1 MRRHD
6 AQRSQSH
13 SMSATPTIS
22 KSILL
27 IDDDDLIAGS
37 LRQVLLSENCGVD
50 VAVDA
55 ASARTMMTKQS
66 YDIVMVDPYLTGGVH
81 RDGCALVQGVL
92 TLQPAA
98 SVIVLT
104 GYSSPELAQSAA
116 DGKITA
122 LLTKPQPVPFLCQFL
137 VGMPVDSIETSI
149 KG

>member
-1 MRRHD
+1 
-6 AQRSQSH
+6 
-13 SMSATPTIS
+13 MSAKPTIS

-37 LRQVLLSENCGVD
+37 LRHVLLSENCEVD
-50 VAVDA
+50 VAVD
-55 ASARTMMTKQS
+55 SATARKMMARQG

-81 RDGCALVQGVL
+81 GDGRDLINGVL

-116 DGKITA
+116 DGKIAA
-122 LLTKPQPVPFLCQFL
+122 LLTKPQPISFLCQFL

>member
-1 MRRHD
+1 MMRGGPTPNL
-6 AQRSQSH
+6 
-13 SMSATPTIS
+13 MSATPAVS

-37 LRQVLLSENCGVD
+37 LRQVLLSENCEVD
-50 VAVDA
+50 VAVD
-55 ASARTMMTKQS
+55 SATARKMMAGQS

-81 RDGCALVQGVL
+81 GDGCDLVQGVL
-92 TLQPAA
+92 TQQPDA

-104 GYSSPELAQSAA
+104 AYSSPELAQSAA
-116 DGKITA
+116 DGKISA
-122 LLTKPQPVPFLCQFL
+122 LLTKPQSIPFLSQFL

>member
-1 MRRHD
+1 MMR
-6 AQRSQSH
+6 SGPKPNL
-13 SMSATPTIS
+13 MSPTPAVS

-55 ASARTMMTKQS
+55 ASARTMMAKQS

-81 RDGCALVQGVL
+81 GDGCDLVQGVL

-104 GYSSPELAQSAA
+104 GYSSPELARSAA
-116 DGKITA
+116 DGKIA
-122 LLTKPQPVPFLCQFL
+122 AVLTKPQSIPFLSQFL